1 MSEENLGRVQG
12 AGFFFST
19 AVSSTSADMATISP
33 STIKPVYG
41 DNIIFANGDI
51 RNITAVSDT
60 AVTCGGVVANLQGPD
75 GVHIISSVLQGQDA
89 DGGNIYL
96 QTFSDNTTATFTA
109 PRGLEGLG
117 ILYSSADADAQTTL
131 FAKDSVT
138 IPAGR
143 EIKVGDIILCNAHLF
158 SVNAVSETSFSV
170 IHLAYFSTDS
180 AQKDGNGN
188 VIVDTYATKTQL
200 SDGSVTKIGTSTVGS
215 STKPIYLNAGV
226 PTAGTY
232 TLGAACAK
240 SVSDSSSAS
249 ALSSTDTN
257 VPTVR
262 DIYYGLPS
270 INGDHTYTSDTTIYA
285 PTSAGSDGQ
294 LLTTSGSGAPTW
306 TSKATVISSG
316 SSAPVTSGA
325 VYTALTD
332 GSVTKI
338 GNTLTI
344 GTTAYDGSAAVNA
357 GRRSWYGTCTTAEA
371 TSAKEVSDCTGFVLE
386 TGAKVSIR
394 FGYANSASEP
404 TLNVNSTGA
413 KSIRSSHGGVGTLT
427 YRWAAGQVVD
437 FVYDGTYWLL
447 QQPWIATTAAYG
459 VSKVASL
466 SLNGS
471 PSATPSFYAPKD
483 AGTSGYFL
491 KSNGS
496 GKAPTWVDLPGTWT
510 LSNTGI
516 WLSENLSNPQTGHV
530 ILPYNA
536 TYNFIINFGITK
548 ANTNQ
553 NFSKPFS
560 RVLFAFTTTDHT
572 SDHLSQRSH
581 ITALTTKGI
590 TLGDNA
596 NVWVRWFVGGLVSKS

>member
-89 DGGNIYL
+89 AGGNIYL

-143 EIKVGDIILCNAHLF
+143 EIKVGDIIFCNAHLF

-338 GNTLTI
+338 GNALTI

-357 GRRSWYGTCTTAEA
+357 GRRSWYGTCGTDETA
-371 TSAKEVSDCTGFVLE
+371 TAKKVSCTGFVLE
-386 TGAKVSIR
+386 TGAKISVR
-394 FGYANSASEP
+394 FQYTNRVTNP
-404 TLNVNSTGA
+404 TLNVNDTGA
-413 KSIRSSHGGVGTLT
+413 KSIRNSNSSEGTLT
-427 YRWAAGQVVD
+427 YRWYPYQVVD

-447 QQPWIATTAAYG
+447 QQPYVGTTTYYG
-459 VSKVASL
+459 TSKVS
-466 SLNGS
+466 SLNLNGK
-471 PSATPSFYAPKD
+471 PNATPSFYAPTVD
-483 AGTSGYFL
+483 TGGRWLRGTGLGEPEWSLPINIHDSYTEISSNQTVPDLGVGHTGVICYFTSSSSTFTIYLPSSGEWAFAYQISNSYYNGAVEQFSSA
-491 KSNGS
+491 KSVAWRNSAVSGGNAMCSIKGNGKYTS
-496 GKAPTWVDLPGTWT
+496 
-510 LSNTGI
+510 I
-516 WLSENLSNPQTGHV
+516 M
-530 ILPYNA
+530 
-536 TYNFIINFGITK
+536 IIYTRTK
-548 ANTNQ
+548 
-553 NFSKPFS
+553 
-560 RVLFAFTTTDHT
+560 
-572 SDHLSQRSH
+572 
-581 ITALTTKGI
+581 
-590 TLGDNA
+590 
-596 NVWVRWFVGGLVSKS
+596 